1 MAKTPCKSLRR
12 NGTPCQGNGLPRYNG
27 YCIAHAAPE
36 KVWGWRSRGGKASS
50 TAARADK
57 RIPERLR
64 GAIEKVTQ
72 GMDDLLEEKI
82 EPAALSAISRSAR
95 VLIDLYRLADEE
107 MDQIRGEEDAVAVAQ
122 VAGGLGD
129 HALLEAADAFTAWQ
143 NQYRIDSL
151 IDQGLATLQRD
162 ETQDADQPSVPVLTA
177 AGRQRFG
184 YQRLTKYT
192 QGGIDMLRSLAQ
204 DPPPDDG
211 ALTAV
216 LIDLYKMRMAMAEAL
231 EDFAPAPAP
240 VLDPL
245 TGQPLTQ
252 LPAQVK
258 PATVPVAGPEEAAQA
273 AKNLQDQLRQVNEL
287 TREAEVQ
294 YEEEVGH
301 QFDIRDELPDEFP
314 HEFD

>member
-1 MAKTPCKSLRR
+1 MSKTLCKSLRKD
-12 NGTPCQGNGLPRYNG
+12 GQPCQANGHPDLDG

-36 KVWGWRSRGGKASS
+36 KVWEWRSRGGKASS

-57 RIPERLR
+57 RLPERLR

-72 GMDDLLEEKI
+72 GMEDLLEEKI
-82 EPAALSAISRSAR
+82 EPPALSAISRSAR

-107 MDQIRGEEDAVAVAQ
+107 MDQIRGEEDAVTVAQ

-129 HALLEAADAFTAWQ
+129 PALLEAADAIAAWK

-151 IDQGLATLQRD
+151 IDQGLATLERD
-162 ETQDADQPSVPVLTA
+162 ETQDADLPPAPVLTV
-177 AGRQRFG
+177 AGRQRFR

-192 QGGIDMLRSLAQ
+192 QDGIDMLRSLAK
-204 DPPPDDG
+204 DTSSDDG

-216 LIDLYKMRMAMAEAL
+216 LIDLCRMRMAIAEAL
-231 EDFAPAPAP
+231 EDFVPASAP

-258 PATVPVAGPEEAAQA
+258 PATVPVAGPAEAAQA